1 MFWPRWCP
9 SRVTSTSRR
18 DRREPWMPERC
29 QWSNW
34 WWRRATCARPSHGQR
49 ISEPQDKCQT
59 SRWESFLFFLK
70 KKKEI
75 MTQNGHIHGK
85 LIWLAKY
92 RQHQQPHFSKEKKK
106 LIIFMIVL
114 LPVPGRNALNI
125 KQIHARPCG
134 SIGKAPLAKEVL
146 STRASGIRR
155 SLWRHIRK
163 K

>member
-1 MFWPRWCP
+1 
-9 SRVTSTSRR
+9 
-18 DRREPWMPERC
+18 
-29 QWSNW
+29 
-34 WWRRATCARPSHGQR
+34 
-49 ISEPQDKCQT
+49 
-59 SRWESFLFFLK
+59 
-70 KKKEI
+70 

-155 SLWRHIRK
+155 SL
-163 K
+163 